1 MLVPPRPFGSPQQ
14 VNRHY
19 TIMLSKALHRFVIFA
34 GLALAGIGINRAQ
47 AQDEGVSADNP
58 AIGAEVRQVDGVQ
71 DLGRRAASLPID
83 VMVSLR
89 FNHVQ
94 ELYQLVKE
102 QSDSASANY
111 HKYLTAAEFAERF
124 SPTAEQLERVTSELQ
139 RAGFQIT
146 KTSSNRVLIYATAP
160 SAIVENYFKTE
171 IHTVKQATAADRYMN
186 VKPALL
192 PDTLIPLV
200 LAVNVDNL
208 IVAKVGVHPDSISGP
223 IQGPDAGYTP
233 VAVARSFSFP
243 VQNGHDGTGH
253 TAAIMID
260 SDVQNS
266 DLSSFFAFFPIT
278 RTGTITREIVSGSGA
293 INGDVDETA
302 LDTETIGALA
312 PGANIILYL
321 IGQLSSADINGA
333 AHKIVSDNTAE
344 AVNMSFGGNEV
355 TDKTFHSALVQGN
368 AEGIT
373 FSASSGDNGSNGGTV
388 SWPAVDPHVIALG
401 GTDITFS
408 GGKYNHTQAWSGS
421 GGGVS
426 KIYAIPAYQKG
437 VSGEASK
444 TKRNVPDLAFPSFYT
459 DTFVNGSWEG
469 LQGTSWSSPIYV
481 ALQLEINQ
489 VKGSRFGWVNPNIYS
504 VFKNS
509 AYTDF
514 FDVTNGSNGLFSA
527 KKGFDNVTG
536 IGSPKGET
544 LATDPNL

>member
-1 MLVPPRPFGSPQQ
+1 
-14 VNRHY
+14 
-19 TIMLSKALHRFVIFA
+19 MLSKALHRFVIFA
-34 GLALAGIGINRAQ
+34 GLALASIGINRAQ
-47 AQDEGVSADNP
+47 AQDEAVSADNP

-83 VMVSLR
+83 VMISLR

-139 RAGFQIT
+139 RAGFQIA
-146 KTSSNRVLIYATAP
+146 KTSANRVLVYATAP

-171 IHTVKQATAADRYMN
+171 IHTIRQETAADRYMN

-223 IQGPDAGYTP
+223 IQGPDSGYTP
-233 VAVARSFSFP
+233 VAVARSFNFP
-243 VQNGHDGTGH
+243 VQHSSNGTGH

-278 RTGTITREIVSGSGA
+278 RTGTITREIVSGTGA

-333 AHKIVSDNTAE
+333 AHKIVSDNAAE

-355 TDKTFHSALVQGN
+355 TDKTFHAALVQGN

-373 FSASSGDNGSNGGTV
+373 FSASSGDSGSNGGTV

-444 TKRNVPDLAFPSFYT
+444 TKRNVPDLAFPAFFT
-459 DTFVNGSWEG
+459 DTFVNGGWEG

-514 FDVTNGSNGLFSA
+514 YDVTNGSNGQFSA